1 MKYGKIVLGVLFLA
15 VWFILL
21 FLAYFENNYMS
32 DMEKFLYSIIG
43 DDFSPKNPV
52 LFIFFTSL
60 FPSQFLFW
68 ILEYLMVKRDRL
80 FLKKRLLKI
89 WNDTKLEILE
99 IFRIESSNGF
109 DFDPKDLMEPDKFNE
124 YIDNHLIDD
133 VNLWGD
139 ISMKLNE
146 FDNYLLKKIHS
157 SFEALSDEAKYIRL
171 KYNSFDDKEEETL
184 CALSGYHFMFRDI
197 AYSGESESNNKWL
210 MRELDTMFSNFSI
223 IDGERKENIEITAI
237 KRL

>member
-15 VWFILL
+15 VWFMLL

-68 ILEYLMVKRDRL
+68 ILEYLMVKRDRS

-99 IFRIESSNGF
+99 TFRIVSSNGF

-124 YIDNHLIDD
+124 YIDNHLIDG

-157 SFEALSDEAKYIRL
+157 SFEAFSDEAKHIRL
-171 KYNSFDDKEEETL
+171 KYNSFDDREEKTL
-184 CALSGYHFMFRDI
+184 SAFSDYHLKFRDI
-197 AYSGESESNNKWL
+197 AYSGKSESDNKWL
-210 MRELDTMFSNFSI
+210 MRELETMFSNFSI
-223 IDGERKENIEITAI
+223 VGGKRKENVEVTAI